1 MKYYNIELTPL
12 SSVNL
17 KQFLH
22 NAGITFESSGAGD
35 LVHFEILATQNQKDM
50 INSFIDTLYL

>member
-12 SSVNL
+12 SSVDL

-22 NAGITFESSGAGD
+22 DNKITFETSGCGD
-35 LVHFEILATQNQKDM
+35 LVHFEIYATQDQKNM
-50 INSFIDTLYL
+50 INSFLDTLYL

>member
-12 SSVNL
+12 SSVDL

-22 NAGITFESSGAGD
+22 AAGITFETSGAGD
-35 LVHFEILATQNQKDM
+35 LVHFEIYATQDQKNM
-50 INSFIDTLYL
+50 INSFLDTLYL